1 MSCNQRP
8 SQNIAFYM
16 DIGNEPS
23 SLHPINQPFD
33 GAAVRVREKVLE
45 TLVKNSLET
54 YDWEPSLATSWE
66 ISEDKLTFIF
76 KLREDVYWHDGEKF
90 TAEDVKFSFDAFFDE
105 NFNGAAMRP
114 LLDGIKKVEIIDEY
128 TVKFIA
134 KDAYYKNFD
143 TAAGL
148 DILPKHF
155 YEQKG
160 RSKGF
165 FNKNLVGTGPYKLDI
180 YKRGNRVVLKRN
192 DKWWGFKDPENK
204 QHNFE
209 KIVQRFVSN
218 SNVNIEMLKKGSLD
232 FIGMTPEMYMK
243 RTSGPEWGTKVH
255 KVKTKNKSPKGY
267 NFIGWNLK
275 HPILKDRMVRKA
287 LYHLVNRKLM
297 VEKFEY
303 GLSEPA
309 VGPVYHS
316 SPYHDE
322 TLKPIE
328 YDPKLALKILRERGW
343 SDSDGDNILD
353 KVIDGKKV
361 KFSLT
366 LLEPSETFLKYDTVF
381 KEDARKV
388 GVELNIKQIEWN
400 SFVKLLEERKFDAV
414 RLAWSAS
421 VDWDPKQ
428 IWHSDSI
435 NGGSNFISY
444 SNPKLDK
451 IIEEVRYEHD
461 REKRIEK
468 LKVAERIIVNDYP
481 YIWFTYKDIVLYG
494 HTDRIKKEK
503 DSLNYSVG
511 TTYWDFKSKMRK
523 EAY

>member
-1 MSCNQRP
+1 
-8 SQNIAFYM
+8 M

-33 GAAVRVREKVLE
+33 GAAVSVREKVLE
-45 TLVKNSLET
+45 PLATRSIDT
-54 YDWEPSLATSWE
+54 YEWEPALATEWT
-66 ISEDKLTFIF
+66 IAEDKLSFTF
-76 KLREDVYWHDGEKF
+76 KLRKGVKWHDGKEF
-90 TAEDVKFSFDAFFDE
+90 TAHDVKFSFDCFFDE
-105 NFNGAAMRP
+105 KFNGAAMRP
-114 LLDGIKKVEIIDEY
+114 LIDGIKEVQVIDDY

-134 KDAYYKNFD
+134 KDKYYKNFD

-155 YEQKG
+155 YYQEGKT
-160 RSKGF
+160 KGF
-165 FNKNLVGTGPYKLDI
+165 FNKTLVGTGAYKLEI
-180 YKRGNRVVLKRN
+180 YKRGNRVVLVKN
-192 DKWWGFKDPENK
+192 KDWWGFKDPENK
-204 QHNFE
+204 EHNFD

-218 SNVNIEMLKKGSLD
+218 MNVNLEMLKKGSLD
-232 FIGMTPEMYMK
+232 FAGMTPDMYVK
-243 RTSGPEWGTKVH
+243 RTTGPEWGTKVQ
-255 KVKTKNKSPKGY
+255 KVKARNKSPKGY

-303 GLSEPA
+303 GMSEPA
-309 VGPVYHS
+309 IGPIYHS
-316 SPYHDE
+316 SPYHDKS
-322 TLKPIE
+322 LKPIQ
-328 YDPKLALKILRERGW
+328 YNPKLALKILRERGW
-343 SDSDGDNILD
+343 SDTDGDNILD
-353 KVIDGKKV
+353 KVIDGKKT
-361 KFSLT
+361 KFTIT
-366 LLEPSETFLKYDTVF
+366 LLEPSENFLKYDTVF
-381 KEDARKV
+381 KEDASKV

-400 SFVKLLEERKFDAV
+400 SFVKLLDERKFDAV

-451 IIEEVRYEHD
+451 IIDEVRYIHNRDE
-461 REKRIEK
+461 RIKRLKEAEK
-468 LKVAERIIVNDYP
+468 IIVNDHP
-481 YIWFTYKDIVLYG
+481 YVWFTYKDITLYG
-494 HTDRIKKEK
+494 HTNRIKKEK
-503 DSLNYSVG
+503 DSHNYSIG

-523 EAY
+523 EVY